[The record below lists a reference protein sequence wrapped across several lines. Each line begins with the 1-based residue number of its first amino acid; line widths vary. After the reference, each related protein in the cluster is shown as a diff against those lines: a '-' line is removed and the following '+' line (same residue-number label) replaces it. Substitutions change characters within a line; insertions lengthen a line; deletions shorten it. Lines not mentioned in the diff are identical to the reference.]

1 MSVHLEEV
9 GVSRR
14 FATVPG
20 EAPEPPLSRRLGAS
34 RWAAA
39 TEPEVPDAADSGEA
53 GGQAGTK

>member
-20 EAPEPPLSRRLGAS
+20 ESPEPPLSRRLGAA
-34 RWAAA
+34 RWTAPEAPAPEPAA
-39 TEPEVPDAADSGEA
+39 ESSEA
-53 GGQAGTK
+53 VAE

>member
-20 EAPEPPLSRRLGAS
+20 ESPEPPLSRRLGAA
-34 RWAAA
+34 RWTAPEAPAPAGEPAAESSEAAA
-39 TEPEVPDAADSGEA
+39 E
-53 GGQAGTK
+53 

>member
-20 EAPEPPLSRRLGAS
+20 KSPEPPLSRRLGAA
-34 RWAAA
+34 RWAA
-39 TEPEVPDAADSGEA
+39 PEAPAEESAADASDAEA
-53 GGQAGTK
+53 E